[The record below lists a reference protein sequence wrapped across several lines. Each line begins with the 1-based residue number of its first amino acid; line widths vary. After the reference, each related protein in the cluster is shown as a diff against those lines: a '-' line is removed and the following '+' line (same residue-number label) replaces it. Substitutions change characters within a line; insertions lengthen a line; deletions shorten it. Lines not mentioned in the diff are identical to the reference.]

1 MENVADALKIAFAV
15 MMFVIALTLSISSFS
30 QATRTVDVITASRDR
45 EAQYTYVTPSSNLS
59 RTVGI
64 ETVISSMY
72 RAYEENIEI
81 HFYESIGGTEEKMK
95 IYNLI
100 DDDGNIIG
108 DTNCIDL
115 AHKNLKFANKDQATE
130 FLDVLLAGANIDNWD
145 DIKDKY
151 QNRIIHMNGIYKH
164 FTNMN
169 AEFEER
175 LGEYVQGSGTSEMT
189 KRVIT
194 YVKK

>member
-45 EAQYTYVTPSSNLS
+45 EAQYTYVTPSDNLS

-81 HFYESIGGTEEKMK
+81 HFYESIGETEQEMK

-115 AHKNLKFANKDQATE
+115 SHKNLKFANKDQATE
-130 FLDVLLAGANIDNWD
+130 FLNVLLAGQNTDNWIA
-145 DIKDKY
+145 IKDKY
-151 QNRIIHMNGIYKH
+151 ERRIIYMNGIYKQ
-164 FTNMN
+164 FSG
-169 AEFEER
+169 AKFEER
-175 LGEYVQGSGTSEMT
+175 LGEYVQGSGTSKIT